1 MNRFTLF
8 IFASLYFLLAL
19 PQNTLAQDDWEKK
32 ILEFGK
38 LDPEFLDDDLYRFYK
53 DEDAVIIND
62 LGRVSIVMMGNSPKV
77 LYTYVRRVKILNK
90 AGERFG
96 KVEIDVD
103 ESRGDALLEIKAVTH
118 KLNGEGETVT
128 FPVSRRKVKQERIKG
143 EKRIFSFEFPFV
155 EPGVVLE
162 YSYQIRSRDIDK
174 LKPWTFNRE
183 IPVVQ
188 SEYQTFIPRAF
199 EYLPVITG
207 NIARIRQYRDNYQA
221 RNNTDRLRN
230 QGRLRTSSPIDN
242 GSLYGRQSLFGNFNA
257 YIMTDVPSLKR
268 EAFSL
273 DSNAGGTQI
282 SLQLRKDSFRGRS
295 SAVAFENWDDLNK
308 HMLKKVKPSK
318 VRARK
323 KEINSKSNQLQKQS
337 RGQRALLDNTLAAV
351 QKQIKWNGKYGL
363 DGVNVERAK
372 NKRQGSATEINMYL
386 YHLLKE
392 GGIEAYPVILST
404 RDHGVVSSRYASLA
418 QFNHSIV
425 LVVIDGEEIL
435 LDASSDLERLGML
448 PQNDLNQFGY
458 VVNGEGG
465 RWIALKSRN
474 KVNRV
479 TYSRFNLNQQ
489 GVLNGEIS
497 VENREY
503 SVILEQKKLEEYQ
516 GKNEEYLLEEILIG
530 LKDPKIF
537 QNALNEPEGEKDPL
551 IVTCELRTGDYVEVA
566 DEGEIIIIK
575 PMMIKAVLQNPFD
588 NEIRNTPVDF
598 PYPLTDSH
606 MIGIRLPEGYEV
618 AQAPTPI
625 RVVLPNGGGSFTYNV
640 LEMGNIIHFTSAI
653 NINQTTYPPEQYA
666 GIRDF
671 FQYVVNKHQE
681 DIVIRKIQ

>member
-8 IFASLYFLLAL
+8 IFAFLYVFLAL
-19 PQNTLAQDDWEKK
+19 PQATLAQDDLEKR

-38 LDPEFLDDDLYRFYK
+38 LDPEFLDEDLFRFYK

-62 LGRVSIVMMGNSPKV
+62 LGRVSLLMMGNSPKV
-77 LYTYVRRVKILNK
+77 LYTYVRRIKILNK
-90 AGERFG
+90 AGERYG
-96 KVEIDVD
+96 KVKIEVD
-103 ESRGDALLEIKAVTH
+103 ESIGDALLEIKAVTH
-118 KLNGEGETVT
+118 KLNSERETVT
-128 FPVSRRKVKQERIKG
+128 FPVNKRKVKQERIKG

-162 YSYQIRSRDIDK
+162 YSYQVRSRNIDK
-174 LKPWTFNRE
+174 LKPWTFNQD

-188 SEYQTFIPRAF
+188 SEYQTFIPRSF

-207 NIARIRQYRDNYQA
+207 NITRIRQFRDNYQTRDDRDRFRNRSRI
-221 RNNTDRLRN
+221 RNN
-230 QGRLRTSSPIDN
+230 SPFYN
-242 GSLYGRQSLFGNFNA
+242 NSLYGQQSLFGNFNA
-257 YIMTDVPSLKR
+257 YIMTDVPALRK

-273 DSNAGGTQI
+273 ESNAGGTQI

-295 SAVAFENWDDLNK
+295 SAVAFDNWNDLNK
-308 HMLKKVKPSK
+308 HMLKKVKPAK

-323 KEINSKSNQLQKQS
+323 KLVRAKTNQLQKLS
-337 RGQRALLDNTLAAV
+337 RGKRVLLENTLAAV

-392 GGIEAYPVILST
+392 GDIEVYPVILST
-404 RDHGVVSSRYASLA
+404 RDHGVVSSQYASLA
-418 QFNHSIV
+418 QFNHAIV
-425 LVVIDGEEIL
+425 LAVIDGEEIL
-435 LDASSDLERLGML
+435 LDASSDLDRLGML

-458 VVNGEGG
+458 VVNGDGG
-465 RWIALKSRN
+465 RWVTLKSRN

-479 TYSRFNLNQQ
+479 TYSRFNLDQQ

-503 SVILEQKKLEEYQ
+503 SVVLEQKKLEGYK

-537 QNALNEPEGEKDPL
+537 QNALNQPEDEKDPL

-566 DEGEIIIIK
+566 DEGEFIIIK

-606 MIGIRLPEGYEV
+606 MIGIRLPEGYEI

-625 RVVLPNGGGSFTYNV
+625 RVLLPNGGGSFTYNV

>member
-1 MNRFTLF
+1 MNRSTLF
-8 IFASLYFLLAL
+8 IFASLFIFLAL
-19 PQNTLAQDDWEKK
+19 PRLAVAQDDWDKK
-32 ILEFGK
+32 ILQFGK
-38 LDPEFLDDDLYRFYK
+38 LDPEFLDDDLFRFYK
-53 DEDAVIIND
+53 DEEAVIIND
-62 LGRVSIVMMGNSPKV
+62 LGRVSIVLLENSPKV
-77 LYTYVRRVKILNK
+77 LYTYIRRIKVLND
-90 AGERFG
+90 AGKRFG
-96 KVEIDVD
+96 KVKIEVD
-103 ESRGDALLEIKAVTH
+103 ESQGDALMEIRAVTH
-118 KLNGEGETVT
+118 KLNGVGETVT
-128 FPVSRRKVKQERIKG
+128 FPVNRRKVKQERIKG
-143 EKRIFSFEFPFV
+143 KKRIFTFEFPFV
-155 EPGVVLE
+155 ESGVVLE

-174 LKPWTFNRE
+174 LKPWTFNQE
-183 IPVVQ
+183 VPVVQ
-188 SEYQTFIPRAF
+188 SEYQTFIPRSF

-207 NIARIRQYRDNYQA
+207 NIGRIQQYKDNYHWS
-221 RNNTDRLRN
+221 TDRSRT
-230 QGRLRTSSPIDN
+230 QGRLRTLSNADNSS
-242 GSLYGRQSLFGNFNA
+242 LFGRQSLFGDFSA
-257 YIMTDVPSLKR
+257 YIMTDVPSLKK

-323 KEINSKSNQLQKQS
+323 KEINATSNQLQKKS
-337 RGQRALLDNTLAAV
+337 RGQRALLENTLASV
-351 QKQIKWNGKYGL
+351 QKQIKWNGAYGL
-363 DGVNVERAK
+363 NGVNIERAK
-372 NKRQGSATEINMYL
+372 NKREGSATDINMYL

-392 GGIEAYPVILST
+392 GGIEVYPVILST

-418 QFNHSIV
+418 QFNHAIV
-425 LVVIDGEEIL
+425 LAIIDGEEIL

-448 PQNDLNQFGY
+448 PQNDLNQYGY

-465 RWIALKSRN
+465 RWVALKSRN

-503 SVILEQKKLEEYQ
+503 SVILEQKKLEEYR

-537 QNALNEPEGEKDPL
+537 QNALNEPQGEKDPL

-575 PMMIKAVLQNPFD
+575 PMMIK
-588 NEIRNTPVDF
+588 
-598 PYPLTDSH
+598 
-606 MIGIRLPEGYEV
+606 
-618 AQAPTPI
+618 
-625 RVVLPNGGGSFTYNV
+625 
-640 LEMGNIIHFTSAI
+640 
-653 NINQTTYPPEQYA
+653 
-666 GIRDF
+666 
-671 FQYVVNKHQE
+671 
-681 DIVIRKIQ
+681 